1 MSAVPKGKQEPAV
14 TEAVVMQRLEALV
27 PKLRERAAETEKL
40 RKVPQA
46 TFDDVKATGY
56 LSGFRTRHFGGPGL
70 GLSALANGARI
81 MAHGCG
87 SSAWV
92 MLFLAQHTWMF
103 AKANLKL
110 QEELLG
116 GEFPAMQAGAL
127 GKVGVAKRVPGGYRV
142 TARTDWNTGVMNSTW
157 VNCKAII
164 QSDNPNEDK
173 RVMMCVFPIGDVVIE
188 DIWHTAG
195 ARGTGSNILVANDVF
210 VPEYRVQPSEE
221 FLGAKAPSIHDN
233 EPWAS
238 YPFVPVA
245 TMTLA
250 AVALGMAEGA
260 YEEFKNMMVSRT
272 LAFSGGAK
280 QVEQPTSQMRL
291 GEALGQLRIA
301 QTIFHTTLKKI
312 IDTCEP
318 RGTLST
324 EDRVGIRL
332 AGAQVVHACRDLLND
347 TIMPNAGGGSYYLG
361 AVLQRMQRDIEMLKG
376 HALFDWDRVALMAGK
391 EALGIAP
398 APTDLL

>member
-1 MSAVPKGKQEPAV
+1 MSAVPSRKPDPYL
-14 TEAVVMQRLEALV
+14 TEEVMLQRLEALV
-27 PKLRERAAETEKL
+27 PKLRERAQETERL

-46 TFDDVKATGY
+46 TFDDVKAAGF
-56 LSGFRTRHFGGPGL
+56 LAGFRTKHFGGPGF

-103 AKANLKL
+103 GKANLKL
-110 QEELLG
+110 QQELLG

-164 QSDNPNEDK
+164 ESDNPDEDK
-173 RVMMCVFPIGDVVIE
+173 RVMMCVFPIADVIIE

-221 FLGAKAPSIHDN
+221 FLGNKAPSIHDG
-233 EPWAS
+233 EPWVS

-250 AVALGMAEGA
+250 ALALGMAEA
-260 YEEFKNMMVSRT
+260 AVDEFRKMIIGRT

-291 GEALGQLRIA
+291 GEAVGELRVA
-301 QTIFHTTLKKI
+301 QTLFHATIKKI

-318 RGTLST
+318 RGELTPA
-324 EDRVGIRL
+324 ERVGIRL
-332 AGAQVVHACRDLLND
+332 AGAQVVHACRDLLNN
-347 TIMPNAGGGSYYLG
+347 TIMPNAGGGSYYL
-361 AVLQRMQRDIEMLKG
+361 AAPLQRIQRDIETLKG
-376 HALFDWDRVALMAGK
+376 HALFDWDRVAVMAGK
-391 EALGIAP
+391 VELGIAP
-398 APTDLL
+398 APTDLI